1 MLLAVFLYL
10 LWRNNLGPGRSTSNH
25 VVQWEEIDQSQG
37 VGVWR
42 HATVAGAFLAV
53 KFENIELT
61 QNGCYHCSEDLI
73 GSYCYC
79 ATRELEKGC
88 HLVNDRSCRGD
99 MKIVLERCM
108 DKNSGTLNLLV
119 VFVSERCM
127 DKISGTLNLLGAR
140 GRQSEEFWW

>member
-1 MLLAVFLYL
+1 MEEQ
-10 LWRNNLGPGRSTSNH
+10 PGTWKIHIQSHRTVRRDRSISRG
-25 VVQWEEIDQSQG
+25 W
-37 VGVWR
+37 
-42 HATVAGAFLAV
+42 
-53 KFENIELT
+53 
-61 QNGCYHCSEDLI
+61 EDLI

-140 GRQSEEFWW
+140 GRQSEEF